1 MQSLADTMHSL
12 LRLVVLLQLCR
23 CMQADS
29 SDCGHNCENTQPVLL
44 QTNLLVDEPKLE
56 PPRTADKILAFIS
69 VSSNTTVMDVARN
82 NVAHLRFS
90 LGTDNIDV
98 YMVHYDLQKSS
109 WLKHHPEW
117 YSQNV
122 QFAAEQRG
130 LKPQHMQKLLS
141 GFDMSKY
148 TWVWALDEDIDLTG
162 TDLMRFLQVANM
174 SKAEIVMPAADK
186 VDFPH
191 QKPNAGCS
199 YRYADVLDVMFP
211 AFRPDALKTVLHECE
226 HCIHNESTW
235 GLSRVWCHFVSRK
248 RGIQRGRA
256 CAVVDEARVVHLS
269 FKSHPKY
276 GNGSHTE
283 NRLSHVR
290 SSATQ
295 AGHAAQRDV
304 RKWHPEDY
312 VPGCP
317 SVLWATQCVDRAGI
331 PHSLIYTDAVTT
343 NLSASRHKSDR
354 ECDGSI
360 DPPHD
365 Q

>member
-1 MQSLADTMHSL
+1 MYALLWLVTL
-12 LRLVVLLQLCR
+12 LRLCR
-23 CMQADS
+23 CMLADS
-29 SDCGHNCENTQPVLL
+29 STCGHNCQNAQPVLL
-44 QTNLLVDEPKLE
+44 QTNLLVDEPQME
-56 PPRTADKILAFIS
+56 PLRRADRMLAFIS

-82 NVAHLRFS
+82 NIAHLRWS
-90 LGTDNIDV
+90 LGRDNVDV

-109 WLKHHPEW
+109 WLTKHPDW

-148 TWVWALDEDIDLTG
+148 TWVWALDEDIDFTG
-162 TDLMRFLQVANM
+162 TDMIRFLQVAHT
-174 SKAEIVMPAADK
+174 SKSQIVMPAAER

-191 QKPNAGCS
+191 QKPNIGCS
-199 YRYADVLDVMFP
+199 YRYADVIDVMFP
-211 AFRPDALKTVLHECE
+211 VFRPDALKTVLHECE
-226 HCIHNESTW
+226 HCIHNDSTW

-248 RGIQRGRA
+248 HGIQRGRA
-256 CAVVDEARVVHLS
+256 CAIVDEARVVHLS

-276 GNGSHTE
+276 GNGSHDE
-283 NRLSHVR
+283 NHSGHVR
-290 SSATQ
+290 KSATK
-295 AGHAAQRDV
+295 AGYAAQRDV
-304 RKWHPEDY
+304 RRWHPEDY

-317 SVLWATQCVDRAGI
+317 SVVWATECVDRAGI
-331 PHSLIYTDAVTT
+331 PHSLIYSNAVTT
-343 NLSASRHKSDR
+343 NHSTFHHKSER

-360 DPPHD
+360 DDD